1 MRPTVPEPDLAP
13 VPEPVVGL
21 AAGRRHSVVMRND
34 GTLTAF
40 GHDGVGECRVSEWR
54 DIVAVAAGNVHS
66 FSNTGKGVRSS
77 RRPRDT
83 CTPWVSRVRDA
94 SWLQASGVVVPV
106 RLAPGEMSRTCRPA
120 ATTASGFI
128 DRDG

>member
-1 MRPTVPEPDLAP
+1 
-13 VPEPVVGL
+13 
-21 AAGRRHSVVMRND
+21 MRND

-54 DIVAVAAGNVHS
+54 DIVAVAAGNVHN

-77 RRPRDT
+77 RRPGDT

-94 SWLQASGVVVPV
+94 SWLQATGVVVPA
-106 RLAPGEMSRTCRPA
+106 RSAPGGMSRTCRPA

-128 DRDG
+128 DRDV